1 MADRE
6 KDKQMRI
13 DDMLDSLLTNYSS
26 AEPRSGLKNRILANL
41 REAEEKEAA
50 HGWWSFKWLWAG
62 VVAVAIIVAAVLVN
76 GRHRVEPP
84 TNVIVKTNQRGP
96 QPEEIQPH
104 VPIARQETAKIHRRK
119 PSTPTLPQNATLAL
133 SERPANFPTP
143 APLSEQ
149 DRMMFAYL
157 ENTPREVVIA
167 QLPRNNDQQESEA
180 FWADREP
187 AQGTRRSTT
196 NR

>member
-6 KDKQMRI
+6 KDKQMQI
-13 DDMLDSLLTNYSS
+13 DDMLDSLLTNYSV
-26 AEPRSGLKNRILANL
+26 AEPRPGLETRILANL

-62 VVAVAIIVAAVLVN
+62 VVTAAIIIGAVLIN

-84 TNVIVKTNQRGP
+84 TNVVVKNS
-96 QPEEIQPH
+96 QPAPRPEIQSRA
-104 VPIARQETAKIHRRK
+104 PIARQETAKIHRRK